1 MDIKNTPIT
10 VCNLK
15 PEQEELK
22 NDEANVT
29 PQNGPYYRMRI
40 RVWQGLEPVGEYP
53 YHLWT
58 LQEKDAQP
66 LDVT

>member
-1 MDIKNTPIT
+1 MVMDIKNTPIT
-10 VCNLK
+10 ICNLK

-53 YHLWT
+53 
-58 LQEKDAQP
+58 
-66 LDVT
+66 